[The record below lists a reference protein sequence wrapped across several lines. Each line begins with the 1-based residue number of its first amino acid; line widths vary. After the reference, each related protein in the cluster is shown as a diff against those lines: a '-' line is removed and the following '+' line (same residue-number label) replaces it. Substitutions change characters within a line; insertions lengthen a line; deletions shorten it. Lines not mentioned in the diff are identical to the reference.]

1 MQHYY
6 RMRDHVEDKITNNE
20 ALLRDIQRNGAEA
33 AAMLEPYGDVKQE
46 IMSKIYDYI
55 QLVNSDINNASKGKL
70 SDYWWKK
77 GQQGDK
83 INN

>member
-1 MQHYY
+1 MQHYF

-20 ALLRDIQRNGAEA
+20 ALLRDIQRNSAEA
-33 AAMLEPYGDVKQE
+33 AAMLEPYGNVKRE
-46 IMSKIYDYI
+46 IMRKIYDYI

-77 GQQGDK
+77 GQQG
-83 INN
+83 